1 MTVTKTDKTI
11 VDDLRSMIS
20 ARNRIQIA
28 LIELLEF
35 KRKFEDQLKNPPTR
49 LRQVG
54 LLASAGFSL
63 WRAAFLMTEDSGG
76 ADGYLK
82 DVDKFI
88 AKVVSDNMI
97 GFTDDKNSWSLW
109 HYLGVARSSLIEAAS
124 LFTPI
129 NGPEGV
135 RIDNLLS
142 LEGATRNGSFE
153 QWDGLLEAMQ
163 AIQGI
168 AASRHNFLRTAPK
181 LF

>member
-1 MTVTKTDKTI
+1 MPVGDKETDMTATDKPT
-11 VDDLRSMIS
+11 VDALRSMIS

-28 LIELLEF
+28 LIDLLVF
-35 KRKFEDQLKNPPTR
+35 KRTYEDQLKNPPTR

-63 WRAAFLMTEDSGG
+63 WRAAFLFTEGSGE

-97 GFTDDKNSWSLW
+97 GFSDDKNSWSLW
-109 HYLGVARSSLIEAAS
+109 HYLGVARSSLIEAAT

-129 NGPEGV
+129 SGPEGPDL
-135 RIDNLLS
+135 I
-142 LEGATRNGSFE
+142 TF
-153 QWDGLLEAMQ
+153 
-163 AIQGI
+163 
-168 AASRHNFLRTAPK
+168 
-181 LF
+181 